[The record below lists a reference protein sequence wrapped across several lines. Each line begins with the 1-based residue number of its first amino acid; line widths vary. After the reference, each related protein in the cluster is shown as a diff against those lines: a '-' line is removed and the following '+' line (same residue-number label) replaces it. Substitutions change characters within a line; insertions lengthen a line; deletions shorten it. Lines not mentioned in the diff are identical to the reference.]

1 MSWDKQILKQGKV
14 SKVVFISLLSYQFQ
28 PKSNDFFFVCFF
40 LDSTIDYLAQYRLVD
55 RSRLEM
61 YGRAFTLEDDDE
73 DGIISYEVFQFYVY
87 IRRDNKSEAISK
99 KELWSIVLRSY
110 FIVPWLQTVKDARLS
125 VRDTS
130 RVVLNPSLMSFVEHK
145 FNCWTKS
152 NVYKE
157 SRWPAIS
164 QESFIFWAPPHQ
176 TRPRRVIS
184 LARVLARETQ
194 TWTVRK
200 LESRRLTYE
209 KQFGIF
215 FCFHSKCCLP

>member
-28 PKSNDFFFVCFF
+28 PKSNDFFFACFF

-145 FNCWTKS
+145 FNC
-152 NVYKE
+152 
-157 SRWPAIS
+157 
-164 QESFIFWAPPHQ
+164 
-176 TRPRRVIS
+176 
-184 LARVLARETQ
+184 
-194 TWTVRK
+194 
-200 LESRRLTYE
+200 
-209 KQFGIF
+209 
-215 FCFHSKCCLP
+215 